1 MANPF
6 TGGAAGFSGIDY
18 LAPEVAQQ
26 QREIQRQQAIA
37 DLLRQQSLENNNQT
51 QVVGG
56 WAIPNSSAS
65 RFSQLGQALMAG
77 YMQRKIDGKQAAVAQ
92 QLAERLGGVSY
103 APASQSSS
111 ATAATQ
117 PGTATTAPI
126 VDGSVTAPSFDSR
139 KVAAPGGAGVSS
151 TGPDMWQAIQLETLM
166 QGAGKA
172 YVDNW
177 YKTNQPTDWE
187 RQAKALFPGDPTAQA
202 DYMKKRANKEVSI
215 AQQPGTT
222 VVDMN
227 GTTQVPMSEYQN
239 RQLANDQTRLDLQNR
254 STAATELNANTAA
267 LAAGGNGGFAG
278 TSMQAQANNSYMRLT
293 LKQQRGETLSPEEN
307 MELQLA
313 IRVLNEPKVA
323 GTVEGG
329 FSLINPP
336 PLPGAPTPPPAAAPQ
351 NSAPPASPAARPDL
365 QPNFPDVRTPGS
377 QPTVTQLSAPTKAPN
392 ENQSKAAG
400 FAARMDNAEGIFT
413 ANPAGLETYTTQIAG
428 AVPKVGDSA
437 RRASQTPEQQKY
449 DQAKED
455 WIRAVLRKESG
466 ASISDPERAGQERT
480 YFPQPGDGPEVVK
493 QKAIARQ
500 IVMEAMRK
508 EAGPAAYESSVTGAG
523 GGQKIRKWS
532 EL

>member
-1 MANPF
+1 
-6 TGGAAGFSGIDY
+6 
-18 LAPEVAQQ
+18 
-26 QREIQRQQAIA
+26 
-37 DLLRQQSLENNNQT
+37 
-51 QVVGG
+51 
-56 WAIPNSSAS
+56 
-65 RFSQLGQALMAG
+65 
-77 YMQRKIDGKQAAVAQ
+77 
-92 QLAERLGGVSY
+92 
-103 APASQSSS
+103 
-111 ATAATQ
+111 
-117 PGTATTAPI
+117 
-126 VDGSVTAPSFDSR
+126 
-139 KVAAPGGAGVSS
+139 
-151 TGPDMWQAIQLETLM
+151 
-166 QGAGKA
+166 
-172 YVDNW
+172 
-177 YKTNQPTDWE
+177 
-187 RQAKALFPGDPTAQA
+187 
-202 DYMKKRANKEVSI
+202 
-215 AQQPGTT
+215 
-222 VVDMN
+222 
-227 GTTQVPMSEYQN
+227 
-239 RQLANDQTRLDLQNR
+239 
-254 STAATELNANTAA
+254 
-267 LAAGGNGGFAG
+267 
-278 TSMQAQANNSYMRLT
+278 
-293 LKQQRGETLSPEEN
+293 
-307 MELQLA
+307 
-313 IRVLNEPKVA
+313 
-323 GTVEGG
+323 
-329 FSLINPP
+329 
-336 PLPGAPTPPPAAAPQ
+336 
-351 NSAPPASPAARPDL
+351 L